1 MGSEYE
7 VRILSRDE
15 YPLWDEL
22 VIKSPQ
28 GTIFHLSK
36 WIIKCAELI
45 SKNEIIYGFFKN
57 GALVAGCSIYSGK
70 ILSFLSLATSTA
82 PMTPYGG
89 YVFAPFESS
98 KVRENELQYK
108 KVISAINSE
117 IERRYE
123 YINIVNSPEIRDIR
137 PFSWN
142 GWKTNIYYT
151 YSFKLDNKVEDNVSR
166 NVRRTVNKAKK
177 LGITVKKECDP
188 YLYYHLNCK
197 TYEKQHLKS
206 PVSKKFLI
214 NMIDFI
220 ISTNIGEMWIARTP
234 DGDPVAAEIII
245 WDNKCAHRWSAASDP
260 QFNDTGAIS
269 FLLIEIFKDLQK
281 RGFNKINLMAGNTL
295 HLTKFISSFNPDL
308 VPYYGLKI
316 SYRIGK
322 ICNLF
327 FE

>member
-1 MGSEYE
+1 MGSCCWMFY
-7 VRILSRDE
+7 
-15 YPLWDEL
+15 
-22 VIKSPQ
+22 
-28 GTIFHLSK
+28 IFWK
-36 WIIKCAELI
+36 NII
-45 SKNEIIYGFFKN
+45 
-57 GALVAGCSIYSGK
+57 
-70 ILSFLSLATSTA
+70 FLSLATSTSL
-82 PMTPYGG
+82 MTPYGG

-98 KVRENELQYK
+98 RFVKMNCNI

-245 WDNKCAHRWSAASDP
+245 WDNKCAHRWSELRS

-281 RGFNKINLMAGNTL
+281 RGFNKINLMAGI
-295 HLTKFISSFNPDL
+295 HYI
-308 VPYYGLKI
+308 
-316 SYRIGK
+316 
-322 ICNLF
+322 
-327 FE
+327 